1 MPFNSGTG
9 ITDHIDL
16 LDKLVEVVTS
26 RYLESVTVN
35 AGGTGHAVGDIIDIT
50 ATGATST
57 EVAKLEVT
65 SVAAGVIDGIRV
77 YRAGA
82 YTVDPTTTTGNA
94 QSATTGSGTSA
105 TFDLTFTAAKWQVNR
120 RTQEAAS
127 ATIAAG
133 GSGYTVGDLLTL
145 QGGVQGDV
153 NDGSSAE
160 TAIAYVTSVSAGAV
174 TGVDFTSTG
183 ARVGNYEEV
192 PANPVATTGGGTGC
206 TLTVTWRDATFAE
219 NTGQVCMLQGEGSAG
234 NDAIHVAI
242 KTYEKTIGFNTAYNW
257 ALLGTNS
264 YNSGVP
270 LHQQAG
276 INAAALD
283 TADGSLPTG
292 DVGSYMVLKPNDAD
306 PDMEWWISHTGRR
319 ITLVVKVQG
328 PSNVQYSSA
337 YLGFLNQMA
346 TDEEYAYPLAV
357 ISGTTDKDRLW
368 TDTTNLSGGILEAIS
383 FNNGDPNGP
392 IQVKQPGG
400 SWILLA
406 AEGSPNGSTRLVEG
420 EYGVTPFFNT
430 TTSPGSNR
438 ALTDDA
444 GAMGFSQ
451 GTHFI
456 IPPTGV
462 PGTPTAQLKPTPGTG
477 SDYYWLH
484 APICYQRDGSDITS
498 WQLYGE
504 IDGIFWFTNGG
515 NSVVSEDRFLQ
526 GTKRY
531 TIFQNGNRTQN
542 WSYFA
547 LDED

>member
-65 SVAAGVIDGIRV
+65 SVAAGVIDGVRV

-105 TFDLTFTAAKWQVNR
+105 TFDLTFTAAKWQVTR

-257 ALLGTNS
+257 ALLGANS

-283 TADGSLPTG
+283 TADGSLPSS

-319 ITLVVKVQG
+319 IILVVKVQG

-392 IQVKQPGG
+392 IQVKQPSG

-430 TTSPGSNR
+430 TTLPTSNR
-438 ALTDDA
+438 ANTDDA
-444 GAMGFSQ
+444 SAMGFSQ

-484 APICYQRDGSDITS
+484 APICYQRDGSDMTT
-498 WQLYGE
+498 WQLFGE